1 MMTSTGNDLMA
12 AIQTRLQAQGSNK
25 SNDQI
30 MSIVLD
36 VMTVINTDSDNVLA
50 DALTEIANNPQPP
63 FVFGV

>member
-12 AIQTRLQAQGSNK
+12 AIQARLQAQGSNK

-50 DALTEIANNPQPP
+50 DAVTEIANNPQPP
-63 FVFGV
+63 LAFGV